1 MNEIQK
7 SILNQMWIYCAALRT
22 LIFLNLCSK
31 YSAQVD
37 LTIHNLH
44 LDSQMLYLEAQREL
58 KEIQM
63 SVKVKA

>member
-1 MNEIQK
+1 MSEIEQ

-37 LTIHNLH
+37 LTIHNLYM
-44 LDSQMLYLEAQREL
+44 DSQMLHLEAQREL

-63 SVKVKA
+63 SVKVKE